1 MGRYEDLDD
10 LLTLVANR
18 LEDVKEALDSPRQIM
33 ERGEAWTGTRA
44 DTFGDDIDYRRT
56 DLIDA
61 AQQLHDDIETARD
74 AEEPETSGD
83 GN

>member
-1 MGRYEDLDD
+1 VGRYEDLDD
-10 LLTLVANR
+10 LLTLVSNR
-18 LEDVKEALDSPRQIM
+18 LQAVKEALNPPRQVM
-33 ERGEAWTGTRA
+33 AGGEAWTGTRA

-61 AQQLHDDIETARD
+61 AQQLYDDIEAERNT
-74 AEEPETSGD
+74 EEPETSGD